1 MTVVGPEL
9 KSQAGRDPSP
19 EEEVR
24 RERQW
29 EEEGTVARDRASWCE
44 GAARTYP
51 EDSSWS
57 ETTTVVAVFI
67 EHKPTLNT

>member
-29 EEEGTVARDRASWCE
+29 EEEGTVAR
-44 GAARTYP
+44 
-51 EDSSWS
+51 
-57 ETTTVVAVFI
+57 VLV
-67 EHKPTLNT
+67 